1 MTKVKYVGRP
11 SLDFFGKYLS
21 EIANNL
27 CDRGIGRIV
36 IKESEKRMYKEPCFY
51 VIKEIYPLM
60 SDSSG
65 VRCRAFAERV
75 FRGHNFGVVPV
86 PKSHEPDWRLLGIEE
101 GRKLQKSVTLEPNRA
116 PHVPVKCVAPMPPV
130 LAMKLLHLGKIPQ
143 DIVAAARQA
152 VPPNATAAAREGSG
166 YLLLT
171 KISDDPT
178 LFQANFS
185 NLCFQVPVEPTEEEK
200 RRIFPSY
207 HSQVASPKG
216 LVRKTTDGD
225 VAKARNVYYIRRGDT
240 PGLRWRVELE
250 AANVEDELLRWSPSS
265 TPPKPS
271 SSSPS
276 SANSDSE
283 AEHSKSCK

>member
-27 CDRGIGRIV
+27 CDRGVGRIV

-86 PKSHEPDWRLLGIEE
+86 PKSHEPDWRLLSIEE
-101 GRKLQKSVTLEPNRA
+101 GRKLQESVILEPNRA

-152 VPPNATAAAREGSG
+152 VPPN
-166 YLLLT
+166 
-171 KISDDPT
+171 
-178 LFQANFS
+178 
-185 NLCFQVPVEPTEEEK
+185 VPVEPTEEEK

-207 HSQVASPKG
+207 HSQVASPKR
-216 LVRKTTDGD
+216 LVQKTTDGD
-225 VAKARNVYYIRRGDT
+225 APKARNVYYIRRGDT

-250 AANVEDELLRWSPSS
+250 DANVEDELLRWSLSSTLPQPSS
-265 TPPKPS
+265 
-271 SSSPS
+271 S
-276 SANSDSE
+276 SANSDNE